1 MRNRSLTLTIA
12 TCVAWIALIGAA
24 PVLPPSSFQTAA
36 MERLP
41 NGTTIVSQPTGGAL
55 VAVEVVVPV
64 GLAQQTAANA
74 GIAGV
79 AAQLVLSTPIDG
91 GATLADAAAA
101 VGATVTYTLDPLD
114 TRFYLEA
121 QAPQFGHLLH
131 GLVTAINAPD
141 LRGFSAARAAALA
154 SASTAG
160 DGPAIAALDML
171 RQVTYAGTGYSYPD
185 AGRQISLSKLT
196 ASDASTFASS
206 YRTGP
211 STIVALEGA
220 VDSAVMSTVRSEFGK
235 VATPGGRVRLF
246 SSATNAQPTTKA
258 QPPSTRGHEVVTH
271 RAVSAPWVAVGYPAP
286 GMYASDYPVML
297 VIEALLGRGGD
308 VHSFSLGSANSLPD
322 EFAGAYYQFEA
333 QPGMLAIFLNGSDT
347 SVDTAVRDL
356 QSAVNRLRSTTLSDA
371 IVDHGRRLAV
381 GQYFASVSTL
391 GDAAWLLGRS
401 AASPDGPNFENLV
414 PVRIARV
421 SAADIQRVARHY
433 LTGEILGI
441 VLPQT
446 STQQ

>member
-1 MRNRSLTLTIA
+1 VRKRSLALMIA
-12 TCVAWIALIGAA
+12 SSAAWLALIGAA
-24 PVLPPSSFQTAA
+24 PAVPASSFQAA
-36 MERLP
+36 AIERLQ

-55 VAVEVVVPV
+55 VAAEVVVPA

-74 GIAGV
+74 GVAGV
-79 AAQLVLSTPIDG
+79 TAQLVLNTPIDG
-91 GATLADAAAA
+91 STSLADAAAQI
-101 VGATVTYTLDPLD
+101 GATVSYTLDPLD
-114 TRFYLEA
+114 TRFYLETQPA
-121 QAPQFGHLLH
+121 QFGRLLH

-141 LRGFSAARAAALA
+141 MGGFAAARTAALS

-160 DGPAIAALDML
+160 AGPAIAALDML
-171 RQVTYAGTGYSYPD
+171 RQVAYTGTGYAYPD
-185 AGRQISLSKLT
+185 AGRQISLSRLS
-196 ASDASTFASS
+196 ASDASAFAALYHQGS
-206 YRTGP
+206 G
-211 STIVALEGA
+211 TIVALEGA
-220 VDSAVMSTVRSEFGK
+220 VTGNVLGTVRSEFGTF
-235 VATPGGRVRLF
+235 ANSGGRVRLL
-246 SSATNAQPTTKA
+246 SSANPQPSTKA
-258 QPPSTRGHEVVTH
+258 RSSSTRGHEIVTH

-308 VHSFSLGSANSLPD
+308 VHSFSLGSANSLPN

-333 QPGMLAIFLNGSDT
+333 QPGMLAIFLNGSDS

-356 QSAVNRLRSTTLSDA
+356 QNAVNRLRSTPLSDA

-381 GQYFASVSTL
+381 GQYYDSVSTL

-421 SAADIQRVARHY
+421 SAADIQRVARQY

>member
-1 MRNRSLTLTIA
+1 VRKRIIALTIA
-12 TCVAWIALIGAA
+12 APLAWLALIGAA
-24 PVLPPSSFQTAA
+24 PNVPASSFQTAA

-55 VAVEVVVPV
+55 IAAEVVVPA

-74 GIAGV
+74 GVAGV
-79 AAQLVLSTPIDG
+79 AAQLVLNTRVDG
-91 GATLADAAAA
+91 GMSLSDAAAQ
-101 VGATVTYTLDPLD
+101 VGATVTYTLDPMD

-121 QAPQFGHLLH
+121 QPPQFGRLLH
-131 GLVTAINAPD
+131 GLVTAIGAPD
-141 LRGFSAARAAALA
+141 ISGFAAARAAALT

-160 DGPAIAALDML
+160 TGPAIAALDML
-171 RQVTYAGTGYSYPD
+171 RQVAYTGTGYAYPD

-196 ASDASTFASS
+196 AAEASAFAAL
-206 YRTGP
+206 YRQGSGTV
-211 STIVALEGA
+211 VALEGA
-220 VDSAVMSTVRSEFGK
+220 VDDSVLADVRSEFRK
-235 VATPGGRVRLF
+235 FAPSGGLTRSTLF
-246 SSATNAQPTTKA
+246 SETQSSAKA
-258 QPPSTRGHEVVTH
+258 PPLSPRGHEVVTH

-356 QSAVNRLRSTTLSDA
+356 QNAVNRLRSTTLPDA
-371 IVDHGRRLAV
+371 IVDNGRRLAV

-401 AASPDGPNFENLV
+401 ATSPDGPNFENLV
-414 PVRIARV
+414 PVRIAHV

-433 LTGEILGI
+433 LNGEILGI
-441 VLPQT
+441 VLPET
-446 STQQ
+446 STPQ

>member
-1 MRNRSLTLTIA
+1 VRNRSIALSIA
-12 TCVAWIALIGAA
+12 TGAAWLALIGAA
-24 PVLPPSSFQTAA
+24 PAVPASSFQAAA

-55 VAVEVVVPV
+55 VAAEVVVPA

-74 GIAGV
+74 GVAGV
-79 AAQLVLSTPIDG
+79 AAQLVLTTPIDG
-91 GATLADAAAA
+91 GLTLADAAAQ

-121 QAPQFGHLLH
+121 QPPQFGRLFR
-131 GLVTAINAPD
+131 GLVSSISAPD
-141 LRGFSAARAAALA
+141 LRGFTTARSAALS

-160 DGPAIAALDML
+160 AGPAIAALDML
-171 RQVTYAGTGYSYPD
+171 RQVTYTGTGYAYPD

-196 ASDASTFASS
+196 ASDVTAFAQL
-206 YRTGP
+206 YRQGP
-211 STIVALEGA
+211 GTVVALEGA
-220 VDSAVMSTVRSEFGK
+220 VDNTVLGAVRSEFNTF
-235 VATPGGRVRLF
+235 ASPGIRVHLF
-246 SSATNAQPTTKA
+246 SSANAQPLPKA
-258 QPPSTRGHEVVTH
+258 QPLSSRGHEIVTH

-356 QSAVNRLRSTTLSDA
+356 QNAVNRLRSTTLSDA

-401 AASPDGPNFENLV
+401 ATSPDGTNFENLV
-414 PVRIARV
+414 PVRIAHV

>member
-1 MRNRSLTLTIA
+1 VRNRSIALAIA
-12 TCVAWIALIGAA
+12 TSLAWIALIGAA
-24 PVLPPSSFQTAA
+24 PNVPASSFQTAA

-41 NGTTIVSQPTGGAL
+41 NGTTIVLQATGGAL
-55 VAVEVVVPV
+55 IAAEVVVPA

-74 GIAGV
+74 GVAGV
-79 AAQLVLSTPIDG
+79 AAQLVLDTPIDG
-91 GATLADAAAA
+91 GMSLSEAAEQ

-121 QAPQFGHLLH
+121 QPPQFARLLH
-131 GLVTAINAPD
+131 GLVAAIGAPD
-141 LRGFSAARAAALA
+141 ITGFAAARAAALT

-171 RQVTYAGTGYSYPD
+171 RQVAYTGTGYAYPD

-196 ASDASTFASS
+196 VSDATAFASL
-206 YRTGP
+206 YRQASGTV
-211 STIVALEGA
+211 VALEGA
-220 VDSAVMSTVRSEFGK
+220 VDDSVLGVVRSEFNKFG
-235 VATPGGRVRLF
+235 ASGGRTRSTLL
-246 SSATNAQPTTKA
+246 AAAQASTKA
-258 QPPSTRGHEVVTH
+258 PPLSPRGHEVVTH
-271 RAVSAPWVAVGYPAP
+271 RDVAAPWVAVGYPAP
-286 GMYASDYPVML
+286 SMYASDYPVML

-356 QSAVNRLRSTTLSDA
+356 QNAVDRLRGTALPEAVLDN
-371 IVDHGRRLAV
+371 GRRLAV

-391 GDAAWLLGRS
+391 DDAAWLLGRS
-401 AASPDGPNFENLV
+401 ATSPDGPNFENLV
-414 PVRIARV
+414 PVRIAHV
-421 SAADIQRVARHY
+421 SAADIQRVARKY
-433 LTGEILGI
+433 LNGEILGI
-441 VLPQT
+441 VLPET
-446 STQQ
+446 STPQ

>member
-1 MRNRSLTLTIA
+1 VRISSAALRIA

-24 PVLPPSSFQTAA
+24 PALPPSSFQTAV

-41 NGTTIVSQPTGGAL
+41 NGTIIVSQPTGGAL
-55 VAVEVVVPV
+55 VAAEVVVPA

-74 GIAGV
+74 GVAGV
-79 AAQLVLSTPIDG
+79 AAQLVLTTPIDG
-91 GATLADAAAA
+91 GAALADAAAQ

-121 QAPQFGHLLH
+121 QPPQFGHLLH

-141 LRGFSAARAAALA
+141 LRGFAAARSAALA

-171 RQVTYAGTGYSYPD
+171 RQVAYTGTGYSYPD

-196 ASDASTFASS
+196 ASDASTYASS
-206 YRTGP
+206 YHTGP
-211 STIVALEGA
+211 GTIVALEGA
-220 VDSAVMSTVRSEFGK
+220 VDSAVLSTVRSEFGK

-246 SSATNAQPTTKA
+246 SSTAAQPSTKT
-258 QPPSTRGHEVVTH
+258 QPLSTRGHEVVTH

-286 GMYASDYPVML
+286 GMYTSDYPVML

-333 QPGMLAIFLNGSDT
+333 QPGMLAIFLNGSDS

-356 QSAVNRLRSTTLSDA
+356 QSAVNRLRSTTLSDS

>member
-1 MRNRSLTLTIA
+1 MRNRCIALSIA
-12 TCVAWIALIGAA
+12 TCAAWLALIGAA
-24 PVLPPSSFQTAA
+24 PAVPASSFQTAT

-55 VAVEVVVPV
+55 VAAEVVVPA

-74 GIAGV
+74 GVAGIT
-79 AAQLVLSTPIDG
+79 AQLVLKTPIDG
-91 GATLADAAAA
+91 GASLSDAAAQ

-121 QAPQFGHLLH
+121 QPTQFGRLLH
-131 GLVTAINAPD
+131 GLVAAINAPD
-141 LRGFSAARAAALA
+141 LRGFSAARSAALS

-160 DGPAIAALDML
+160 AGPAIAALDML
-171 RQVTYAGTGYSYPD
+171 RQVTYSGTGFAYPD

-196 ASDASTFASS
+196 ASDVSTFALL
-206 YRTGP
+206 YRQGIGTV
-211 STIVALEGA
+211 VALEGV
-220 VDSAVMSTVRSEFGK
+220 VDSTVLGAVRSEFGK
-235 VATPGGRVRLF
+235 ISAPGIRVHLF
-246 SSATNAQPTTKA
+246 SSANAQVSTKA
-258 QPPSTRGHEVVTH
+258 QPLSPRGHEIVTH

-356 QSAVNRLRSTTLSDA
+356 QAAVNRLRSTTLSDA

-401 AASPDGPNFENLV
+401 ATSPDGPNFENLV
-414 PVRIARV
+414 PVRIAHV